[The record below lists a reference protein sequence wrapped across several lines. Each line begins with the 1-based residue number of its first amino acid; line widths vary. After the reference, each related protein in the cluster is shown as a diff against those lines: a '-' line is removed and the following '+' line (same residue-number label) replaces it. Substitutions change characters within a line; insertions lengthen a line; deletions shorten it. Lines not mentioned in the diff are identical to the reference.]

1 MSIYYYVILWTV
13 VIPVLCEP
21 VNEPT
26 KTRLTILKCCRY
38 NEELVKESDNEAD
51 ARTHCKATKSE
62 WKPIIYSPSKADMLE
77 KPPAE
82 WDIVEGRKPVC
93 EQNFALT
100 YVPYRITNPFVLMD
114 DGRVIIDVHVNERFE
129 PDTYCADSNALLV
142 CMKNRMPGNAAVI
155 MRPRVKKCCGE
166 NATFYEEEQTCVL
179 SEESANPTPL
189 LPNASATA
197 EIVPGFPTC
206 LRFDNLTF
214 LGDAKDAVLQQD
226 GGLVI
231 DGVTLPTG
239 QFCVER
245 VKELNHVAKVFAC
258 SEHAPQRPIMQAADI
273 RFTLYPVGFIISAVF
288 LAATLAAGWLLPASH
303 HVLHWRCQTHHV
315 TCLMLGDLLMAIIQL
330 AGDSLHGGSCKALA
344 IMAHFFF
351 LAAFFWLNTMCFNIW
366 WTFR

>member
-38 NEELVKESDNEAD
+38 NEELVKESDNEVD
-51 ARTHCKATKSE
+51 ARTRCKATKNE

-93 EQNFALT
+93 EQNSALT

-142 CMKNRMPGNAAVI
+142 CMKNRMHNHEAVT

-166 NATFYEEEQTCVL
+166 NATFYEEE
-179 SEESANPTPL
+179 
-189 LPNASATA
+189 
-197 EIVPGFPTC
+197 
-206 LRFDNLTF
+206 
-214 LGDAKDAVLQQD
+214 
-226 GGLVI
+226 
-231 DGVTLPTG
+231 
-239 QFCVER
+239 
-245 VKELNHVAKVFAC
+245 
-258 SEHAPQRPIMQAADI
+258 
-273 RFTLYPVGFIISAVF
+273 
-288 LAATLAAGWLLPASH
+288 
-303 HVLHWRCQTHHV
+303 
-315 TCLMLGDLLMAIIQL
+315 
-330 AGDSLHGGSCKALA
+330 
-344 IMAHFFF
+344 
-351 LAAFFWLNTMCFNIW
+351 
-366 WTFR
+366 

>member
-142 CMKNRMPGNAAVI
+142 CMKNRLPGNAAVI

-166 NATFYEEEQTCVL
+166 NATFYEEEYVFVQLTIFL
-179 SEESANPTPL
+179 
-189 LPNASATA
+189 
-197 EIVPGFPTC
+197 
-206 LRFDNLTF
+206 LRFDRLCRRS
-214 LGDAKDAVLQQD
+214 
-226 GGLVI
+226 I
-231 DGVTLPTG
+231 R
-239 QFCVER
+239 EI
-245 VKELNHVAKVFAC
+245 C
-258 SEHAPQRPIMQAADI
+258 STTQNINNRKRMKTEDFFS
-273 RFTLYPVGFIISAVF
+273 RFDRL
-288 LAATLAAGWLLPASH
+288 
-303 HVLHWRCQTHHV
+303 C
-315 TCLMLGDLLMAIIQL
+315 
-330 AGDSLHGGSCKALA
+330 
-344 IMAHFFF
+344 
-351 LAAFFWLNTMCFNIW
+351 
-366 WTFR
+366 